1 MRLTLLLLFT
11 FYSHVF
17 TYRDKHLG
25 SQRCCFTHSRLQFI
39 TFQIVWPSG
48 DPICDGGA
56 IRWQLSSD
64 IHGLSETNI
73 AAMTQ
78 SALDENTKRID
89 DGEQCFGCDRRNPIK
104 NWRVICTIRFHQS
117 IYCETRYFQAITPI
131 LTFLF
136 TIKHSGTYIVICDIK
151 YCIRVWVAKSLYTS
165 TSHTWSTKGFSAIML
180 PLCLSFKCL
189 VRKEWQGCWFVLPY
203 WNSL

>member
-1 MRLTLLLLFT
+1 MLFHPFQIAVYNISNCLTLRWSYLWWRWNPVANIFWHPW
-11 FYSHVF
+11 FVRDQ
-17 TYRDKHLG
+17 YR
-25 SQRCCFTHSRLQFI
+25 SRD
-39 TFQIVWPSG
+39 TVSP
-48 DPICDGGA
+48 
-56 IRWQLSSD
+56 WQ
-64 IHGLSETNI
+64 
-73 AAMTQ
+73 
-78 SALDENTKRID
+78 KCKKD
-89 DGEQCFGCDRRNPIK
+89 DGEQCLGCDRRNPIK

-136 TIKHSGTYIVICDIK
+136 TIKHSATFIIICDIK
-151 YCIRVWVAKSLYTS
+151 YCIRVWVAKSLYMS
-165 TSHTWSTKGFSAIML
+165 ISHTWSTKGFSAIML